1 MNKEILGG
9 FTRHIIT
16 VLAGA
21 IMANSTGDINVAI
34 NDLFSNL
41 ASGKITA
48 LTGSSAVIF
57 AILWSMWVKFSEES
71 KKKVVNTLTFRK
83 EK

>member
-1 MNKEILGG
+1 MSTEMLGG

-21 IMANSTGDINVAI
+21 IIANGTADINVAI
-34 NDLFSNL
+34 GTLMQNL
-41 ASGKITA
+41 ASGQTSA
-48 LTGSSAVIF
+48 LIGSSVAIF

-71 KKKVVNTLTFRK
+71 KQTVIKTLTFK
-83 EK
+83 K